1 MIKVTDLEYWMDPL
15 LKAQLDNIAYNM
27 LHDFDAVIPVSGDGM
42 VRVGK
47 SVLAQQ
53 IGYYIAWKHKTPFTL
68 ANIVFSG
75 KELIEMAQKL
85 PKNSVLIYDEARGE
99 LDSKKVMENITK
111 NLMDFFAECGM
122 LNHCIILVCPDF
134 FELPKG
140 VALNRS
146 EFLVN
151 VIRTSSLKKDK
162 EGIEVVKFERGV
174 FEFYNR
180 RGKKILYIQGK
191 KDYNDY
197 GVGKKC
203 RSFFGN
209 FHNQY
214 IVDKTQY
221 ENKKA
226 IHLGRDKVVA
236 KDETR
241 FGALLCVA
249 SVRFT
254 QEEMAQG
261 LKDYGVHLT
270 RERLSQLMSNISAKG
285 GLLTKVNVND

>member
-1 MIKVTDLEYWMDPL
+1 MIRVTNLQYWMDPL
-15 LKAQLDNIAYNM
+15 LKGNLDSISYNM
-27 LHDFDAVIPVSGDGM
+27 LHDFDAVIPISGDGM

-53 IGYYIAWKHKTPFTL
+53 VGAYIAWKHQTPFGL
-68 ANIVFSG
+68 DNIVFSG
-75 KELIEMAQKL
+75 KELIEVAQRM

-146 EFLVN
+146 EFLLN
-151 VIRTSSLKKDK
+151 VVRTSSIKQDADG
-162 EGIEVVKFERGV
+162 EEVIKFERGV

-180 RGKKILYIQGK
+180 KGKKVLYIQGK
-191 KDYNDY
+191 KQYNDY
-197 GVGKKC
+197 DIGKKW
-203 RSFFGN
+203 RSFWGN

-214 IVDKTQY
+214 IVDRKEY
-221 ENKKA
+221 EDKKIA
-226 IHLGRDKVVA
+226 HIARNRNA
-236 KDETR
+236 TKDATR
-241 FGALLCVA
+241 FGAALAILNN
-249 SVRFT
+249 
-254 QEEMAQG
+254 
-261 LKDYGVHLT
+261 HLT
-270 RERLSQLMSNISAKG
+270 QQEIVKELSQYEIRLTQQRLQQLIAETKDFQRKLAKQI
-285 GLLTKVNVND
+285 TNE